1 MTDPATRRLGITTQ
15 TMLLVTAIA
24 TIAILVA
31 GLAAYPFVRAA
42 AESQAQGELASLA
55 DVTAAY
61 ADRRIDVRERFL
73 PRPLARILGREEIS
87 GYVVGFG
94 ATEVPEVPQDMVSRA
109 LAGDSVSERARTD
122 SGATILIE
130 GRPIQQGA
138 VLLVQPLTAASAATE
153 VFVVRIVGALLL
165 GLLIAVAIGF
175 VVARRMSRPLR
186 AAQTVAHRMAAG
198 SREEK
203 LPSQGPAEVAD
214 IAEALN
220 ALNAALIVS
229 ERRQREFLLSVSHE
243 LRTPLTAVRGYGEAL
258 SDGLVSDA
266 DLPDIG
272 RTIAAEST
280 RLNRLVNDLLDLARM
295 GAVDFHV
302 SVSEIDLSELV
313 QDAGRVW
320 TDRCI
325 REGVGFAVRGV
336 DEPTMVVAD
345 AMRVRQVLD
354 NLLENALRVSPR
366 ASDISV
372 IVHRNGDLAGGSFA
386 VIEVRDAGPGLSA
399 DDVAVAFEPGA
410 LHERYRGERPVGTG
424 LGLALVARLCEA
436 MGGSAAVTS
445 DSRTGTSFWV
455 RLPSAQS

>member
-1 MTDPATRRLGITTQ
+1 
-15 TMLLVTAIA
+15 MLLVTAIA

-31 GLAAYPFVRAA
+31 GLASYPFVRAA

-61 ADRRIDVRERFL
+61 ADRRIDVRERLL

-87 GYVVGFG
+87 GFVVGFG
-94 ATEVPEVPQDMVSRA
+94 ATEVPEIPQDMVLQA
-109 LAGDSVSERARTD
+109 LAGEPVSERARTD

-138 VLLVQPLTAASAATE
+138 VFLVQPLTVASAATE

-198 SREEK
+198 SREEQ

-258 SDGLVSDA
+258 ADGLVSGA
-266 DLPDIG
+266 DLPAVG

-295 GAVDFHV
+295 GAVDFQV
-302 SVSEIDLSELV
+302 SVSVIDVSEVV
-313 QDAGRVW
+313 QEAGRVW
-320 TDRCI
+320 MDRCG

-354 NLLENALRVSPR
+354 NLLENALRVSPEN
-366 ASDISV
+366 SDISV
-372 IVHRNGDLAGGSFA
+372 IVHRDGDLAGGAFA
-386 VIEVRDAGPGLSA
+386 VIEVRDCGPGLTA